1 MELLRVSS
9 KSITYGEFAS
19 LFAGPV
25 RVSLTQ
31 DSLRNLKRSH
41 AHFRTQL
48 DAGETIYGV
57 NTGFGNL
64 SHIAVSYTHL
74 TLPTKA

>member
-1 MELLRVSS
+1 MEPLRVSS
-9 KSITYGEFAS
+9 KSITYNEFAS
-19 LFAGPV
+19 LFVGPV

-48 DAGETIYGV
+48 DAGEIIYGV
-57 NTGFGNL
+57 NQWRYG
-64 SHIAVSYTHL
+64 
-74 TLPTKA
+74 